1 MKKSRAFFSAML
13 ISIFTVL
20 MHSPCLGFFG
30 EPDYPEELLK

>member
-1 MKKSRAFFSAML
+1 MRKFTTFFSAML

-20 MHSPCLGFFG
+20 MHSPCLGFLG